1 MKLGNLIAL
10 PFALVA
16 DAVSLGEAG
25 VTRRIFADERADRE
39 IEAVKAIAEVL
50 KHTKDKS

>member
-25 VTRRIFADERADRE
+25 VTRRILSDERAERE
-39 IEAVKAIAEVL
+39 IEALKAIAEIV
-50 KHTKDKS
+50 KQRKDKP

>member
-16 DAVSLGEAG
+16 DAVTLGEAG
-25 VTRRIFADERADRE
+25 VTRRVFRNERDDRE
-39 IEAVKAIAEVL
+39 IEALKALVEIMKEQ
-50 KHTKDKS
+50 KK

>member
-16 DAVSLGEAG
+16 DAVSLGTAG
-25 VTRRIFADERADRE
+25 VTHRILQDERNQRD
-39 IEAVKAIAEVL
+39 IEALQAIVSIINRDQKE
-50 KHTKDKS
+50 

>member
-16 DAVSLGEAG
+16 DAVTLGEAG
-25 VTRRIFADERADRE
+25 VTRSIFTDERNTRE
-39 IEAVKAIAEVL
+39 VEALKAIADIL
-50 KHTKDKS
+50 NSKRQGD